1 MILLD
6 PRVEVSRVIPN
17 LPARLWRD
25 SGSRLDSCLRRNDNR
40 DASVGELNPKERL
53 VICKLILRGC
63 HTHMADE
70 EIKLSANLQKIADQI
85 EKLTVIEVADLAKY
99 LEEKFGV
106 SAMPMM
112 AAPAVGGVVAADA
125 APAEEKTAFNVVL
138 TGAGEQK
145 LAVIKAVRELRQ
157 DLGLMDA
164 KKLVETPPQDLLT
177 GVKKEEAEEAKTKL
191 EAAGATV
198 ELK

>member
-1 MILLD
+1 
-6 PRVEVSRVIPN
+6 
-17 LPARLWRD
+17 
-25 SGSRLDSCLRRNDNR
+25 
-40 DASVGELNPKERL
+40 
-53 VICKLILRGC
+53 
-63 HTHMADE
+63 MADE
-70 EIKLSANLQKIADQI
+70 EKKSEIKLDAKLQKIADQI
-85 EKLTVIEVADLAKY
+85 EKLTVLEVADLAKY

-112 AAPAVGGVVAADA
+112 AAASVAGTAQATDA
-125 APAEEKTAFNVVL
+125 EPAEEKTAFNVVI
-138 TGAGEQK
+138 TGAGDKK

-164 KKLVETPPQDLLT
+164 KKLVETPPQELMT
-177 GVKKEEAEEAKTKL
+177 GVKKEEADEAKTKL

>member
-1 MILLD
+1 MAEEKTEVTLD
-6 PRVEVSRVIPN
+6 
-17 LPARLWRD
+17 A
-25 SGSRLDSCLRRNDNR
+25 
-40 DASVGELNPKERL
+40 K
-53 VICKLILRGC
+53 
-63 HTHMADE
+63 
-70 EIKLSANLQKIADQI
+70 LQKIADSI
-85 EKLTVIEVADLAKY
+85 EGLTVVEMSDLAKY

-112 AAPAVGGVVAADA
+112 AAAAPAAGGAEA
-125 APAEEKTAFNVVL
+125 APAEEKSAFNVVI
-138 TGAGEQK
+138 TAAGDQK

-164 KKLVETPPQDLLT
+164 KKMVDTAPAELLT
-177 GVKKEEAEEAKTKL
+177 GVKKEEADAAKEKL